1 MLDQQIMDSA
11 TEHLLYCISDR
22 KTPWHLPY
30 RKDFIL
36 LSKIVI
42 THVAKSR
49 CKLAVFIKVDWST
62 GPLPMASNLV
72 KRAALQD
79 MRLDA
84 FDLVDLLSDQVRR
97 LVGAHGRT
105 KKAIAIFGQIGQQSQ
120 VSEFAGTDTPL
131 AARLRRTRKPQTL
144 ASILLTVSGSFAE
157 TVITSMIQIIGK
169 CIGWSWNTVTANSL
183 ILMLLGLSILVNL
196 VLSPRNFSSWWQE
209 RKAIKFMSRLGVGS
223 DRTMSKAIFLHDIQD
238 ATAMRTSSELSD
250 ESHPSR
256 CRDTF
261 NDIMSLSDAGDGLAT
276 SPASPQKSHTSM
288 APELQRSRQQLG
300 FRRHDLLVA
309 LRVVNSIEK
318 ELLKAEWQRWVV
330 GENIRCRQLG
340 LLLKK
345 GHDRPPTEGEGTL
358 LGSDSPLNMTLEGR
372 VEVNEWYEDYCNSCR
387 VEGAGT
393 SEV

>member
-1 MLDQQIMDSA
+1 MLDQQIIDSA

-49 CKLAVFIKVDWST
+49 CKLAVFIKVDWSS
-62 GPLPMASNLV
+62 GPLPLASNLI
-72 KRAALQD
+72 KRAALQE

-105 KKAIAIFGQIGQQSQ
+105 KKAIAIFGQIGQQTQ
-120 VSEFAGTDTPL
+120 VSEFAGTETPL
-131 AARLRRTRKPQTL
+131 AARLRRSRKAQSV

-157 TVITSMIQIIGK
+157 TVVTSIFQMMGQ
-169 CIGWSWNTVTANSL
+169 CIGWGWNTVTANSL

-196 VLSPRNFSSWWQE
+196 VLSPRNASSWWQE
-209 RKAIKFMSRLGVGS
+209 RKAINFMSRLGVGS
-223 DRTMSKAIFLHDIQD
+223 DRTMSKAIYLHEIQD
-238 ATAMRTSSELSD
+238 ATAMETSFVLSD
-250 ESHPSR
+250 ERHPSR

-261 NDIMSLSDAGDGLAT
+261 DEIISRSNAGADFAT
-276 SPASPQKSHTSM
+276 SSASPPNAYTSM
-288 APELQRSRQQLG
+288 ALGLQRWRQQLG
-300 FRRHDLLVA
+300 FRRHDLMVA
-309 LRVVNSIEK
+309 LRVVNSMEK

-330 GENIRCRQLG
+330 GEKVRCGRLRV
-340 LLLKK
+340 LLK
-345 GHDRPPTEGEGTL
+345 EGDD
-358 LGSDSPLNMTLEGR
+358 GSGRESGSAQLNMTSER
-372 VEVNEWYEDYCNSCR
+372 RAEVNEWYEEYCDSCR
-387 VEGAGT
+387 AEGADML
-393 SEV
+393 EL